1 METWLSG
8 GESDK
13 GRDDL
18 FIAVLGGSLR
28 RSGNSGRRW
37 WCGFNASVLAREGRR
52 RDEALTKNEAEAAS
66 SSWLNG
72 RKRDMMQQHGDIGH
86 RSGGTS

>member
-28 RSGNSGRRW
+28 RSGNSGRRC
-37 WCGFNASVLAREGRR
+37 WCGFNASVLAREGR
-52 RDEALTKNEAEAAS
+52 
-66 SSWLNG
+66 
-72 RKRDMMQQHGDIGH
+72 
-86 RSGGTS
+86 